1 MWQILRFLCL
11 CKTLAEV
18 YRHIRSTFVRRRHHL
33 EKPEIVVIH
42 LYAMAILAEVMESS
56 MVGMCTDQTLS
67 QAEGKSELMNYCVGE
82 FPIPCNIL
90 ILQLISTRFIPWLV
104 LSTSKCCETSEIP
117 CCS

>member
-67 QAEGKSELMNYCVGE
+67 QKLVC
-82 FPIPCNIL
+82 
-90 ILQLISTRFIPWLV
+90 ISLPSGCGDDSPMICTLK
-104 LSTSKCCETSEIP
+104 LNQTL
-117 CCS
+117 